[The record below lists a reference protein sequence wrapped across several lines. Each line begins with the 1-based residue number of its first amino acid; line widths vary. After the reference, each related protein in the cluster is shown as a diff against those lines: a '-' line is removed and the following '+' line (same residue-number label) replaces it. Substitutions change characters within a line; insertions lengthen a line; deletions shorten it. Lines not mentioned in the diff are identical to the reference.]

1 MPLAPS
7 QVKKLASK
15 PPEGFK
21 AYKKK
26 TWDPPNRQTFT
37 VEDLAKELSVVSSS
51 LLISA
56 TALAQPCDEERIGK
70 IKEEVVAA
78 ARHLESVYHRLMNH
92 GIMTRQPADT
102 MTVYRAD
109 DIPW

>member
-7 QVKKLASK
+7 QVKKLANL

-26 TWDPPNRQTFT
+26 AWDPPNRQTFT
-37 VEDLAKELSVVSSS
+37 VEDLAKELSVISSS

-56 TALAQPCDEERIGK
+56 ATLAQPCEAERICST
-70 IKEEVVAA
+70 KEEVIAS
-78 ARHLESVYHRLMNH
+78 ARHLESVYNRLMNH
-92 GIMTRQPADT
+92 GIMTRQPSDT
-102 MTVYRAD
+102 VTVYHAD